1 VVLIFGVLPTL
12 AIYLVGHHLI
22 GFSEKNTLVA
32 AQKKLRGQ
40 LIHIA
45 ERANPEGFYFH
56 IFARLYGLL
65 RHAHH
70 AGQLSIAHSLI
81 TGCKAR
87 YKVDFT
93 AYLFNDRGEIT
104 QIAAAVPPNRFII
117 GKIWDIIA
125 ETPSYQPGE
134 DEKKHLKKIQLL
146 LGAEANAGQLKNLE
160 GQLITL
166 KKKKM
171 TGFFYWQKFS
181 PANKSGV
188 IFFVMGN
195 HNTQT
200 LLQKHLGRNPDVDLE
215 LSYWNQGSAM
225 PLFTSSEQNLAV
237 LMRSTLEKS
246 DQNSIVAGHR
256 LWGLLNTGQGIFV
269 GSSSLPDQKLHN
281 ARGLLNLCFG
291 MALLFWLL
299 LLVNSRL
306 NLHEAYVRI
315 GNKLSAIFLVVIA
328 VPVAALAITGVLSIS
343 THEKFLLSKIE
354 KEQKQRLSA
363 IEDDFINEE
372 FAFAGMC
379 KNLRRQAAEQFS
391 LPDFQKHSRELLQRR
406 LAVRIELRKLDGDL
420 ICMHNAGGYFEG
432 LEKVNDAFSRYLI
445 RCNLEKRL
453 NDEHTVLKH
462 PPDEVFSDLFASS
475 DFGFAQVGESPDR
488 VHFFRFGQNEMFWY
502 WTYFSQP
509 GHPTAILS
517 VFQAVTM
524 ARENFLLQ
532 VLDASSPDAQSLAA
546 YNCNRQTWLK
556 REISQTDAL
565 AETVR
570 TAQISKQPESGIV
583 DFPEGKFMAMA
594 LPGTLL
600 APYSLVSLTSTA
612 DVKNQIDR
620 FYLALATG
628 IVLIFFVA
636 LATASLLART
646 FLEPINELARGLKQL
661 QSHGSETSVTI
672 DSGDEFGGIAKAFNQ
687 MVDDLNEMQLA
698 KVVQESLFP
707 QEKPQIDGFDT
718 AIFNLTAIDLGG
730 DYCDVFQV
738 NKEQWLLLIGDVSG
752 HGTPAALCM
761 AMVKAAIFKACRDG
775 LQFAGLAEYVSGMM
789 LKTLDRKKMMTML
802 FMLLDTEKNTV
813 QMVNAGHNWPIILRK
828 GGQVEEIKILGLP
841 LGVREPKNPRAQVTM
856 TLNPGDTLFCYTDAL
871 IECQSPD
878 KVVFGHNQLYQELAT
893 LSEKS
898 SQELI
903 DHLYARW
910 LQFIA
915 GGIRE
920 DDLTMLVVK
929 NCQHENGSK

>member
-1 VVLIFGVLPTL
+1 MIFGVLPTL
-12 AIYLVGHHLI
+12 AIYLAAHQLI
-22 GFSEKNTLVA
+22 SFSEKNTLIA

-45 ERANPEGFYFH
+45 DRATPEGFYFH
-56 IFARLYGLL
+56 VFSRLYGLL
-65 RHAHH
+65 RRAHN
-70 AGQLSIAHSLI
+70 AGQLSIANSLI
-81 TGCKAR
+81 TNCTAR

-93 AYLFNDRGEIT
+93 PYLFNDRGEIT

-117 GKIWDIIA
+117 GKIWDILA
-125 ETPSYQPGE
+125 ETQSYRPGE
-134 DEKKHLKKIQLL
+134 DEKKHLKKMQLL

-181 PANKSGV
+181 PESKSGV

-195 HNTQT
+195 FNTQT
-200 LLQKHLGRNPDVDLE
+200 ILQKHLGQNPDADLE

-237 LMRSTLEKS
+237 LMKNTLEKS
-246 DQNSIVAGHR
+246 DQNSLVAGHR
-256 LWGLLNTGQGIFV
+256 LWGLLNTGHGIFV
-269 GSSSLPDQKLHN
+269 GASPSPHHKLHTLS
-281 ARGLLNLCFG
+281 GLLNLCFF

-299 LLVNSRL
+299 VLVNSRINL
-306 NLHEAYVRI
+306 NDTYIRI

-343 THEKFLLSKIE
+343 THENFLLSKIE
-354 KEQKQRLSA
+354 KDQKQRLSA

-379 KNLRRQAAEQFS
+379 KNLRRKAAEQFS
-391 LPDFQKHSRELLQRR
+391 LPEFQKYSHELLQRR

-420 ICMHNAGGYFEG
+420 ISMHNAGGYFEG

-445 RCNLEKRL
+445 RCNLANRL

-517 VFQAVTM
+517 VFQAVTI
-524 ARENFLLQ
+524 ARENFLKQ
-532 VLDASSPDAQSLAA
+532 VLDESSPDAKTLAV
-546 YNCNRQTWLK
+546 YNYSRQTWLK
-556 REISQTDAL
+556 PELSQTDAL
-565 AETVR
+565 AETVK
-570 TAQISKQPESGIV
+570 TAQISKQPESRIL
-583 DFPEGKFMAMA
+583 DLPEGKFMAMA

-612 DVKNQIDR
+612 DVRNLINQL
-620 FYLALATG
+620 YLALAVG
-628 IVLIFFVA
+628 IVIIFFVA
-636 LATASLLART
+636 MATASLLART
-646 FLEPINELARGLKQL
+646 FLEPIDELARGLKQL
-661 QSHGSETSVTI
+661 QGHGSEARVVI
-672 DSGDEFGGIAKAFNQ
+672 DSGDEFGGIATAFNQ
-687 MVDDLNEMQLA
+687 MVDDLNEMQVA

-707 QEKPQIDGFDT
+707 QQKPQIDGFDT

-738 NKEQWLLLIGDVSG
+738 SKEQWLLLIGDVSG

-775 LQFAGLAEYVSGMM
+775 LQFASLTEYVSGMM
-789 LKTLDRKKMMTML
+789 LKILERKKMMTML
-802 FMLLDTEKNTV
+802 FVLLDTRKNTI

-828 GGQVEEIKILGLP
+828 NGQVEEIKLLGLP
-841 LGVREPKNPRAQVTM
+841 LGVREPKNPRPQVTM

-871 IECQSPD
+871 IECLSPD
-878 KVVFGHNQLYQELAT
+878 KEVFGHNQLYQELAL
-893 LSEKS
+893 LSDKS
-898 SQELI
+898 SQELV
-903 DHLYARW
+903 DHLYAGW
-910 LQFIA
+910 LRFIA

-929 NCQHENGSK
+929 NCQRENGSK